1 MRLVKLIKARYEVV
15 APAEEGSLSE
25 VARFLAEAPADMQAS
40 ARGIYVLLQRY
51 AQDGR
56 QRLTSDNFHEA
67 NKPEGI
73 WQFIKG
79 RLRVFCFMDAQGGL
93 VVLSH
98 CAIKKTQKADSQEVD
113 RAIRLK
119 KQYETAQKEGSIQL
133 VELD

>member
-1 MRLVKLIKARYEVV
+1 MRLVKLIKAKYEVV
-15 APAEEGSLSE
+15 AAAEEGGKSE
-25 VARFLAEAPADMQAS
+25 VTRFLADAPADMQAS

-79 RLRVFCFMDAQGGL
+79 RIRVFCFIDAQGGL

-98 CAIKKTQKADSQEVD
+98 GAIKKTQKADPQEVD

-119 KQYETAQKEGSIQL
+119 KQYEAAQKEGSIQL